1 MVVAAAANAQA
12 KGSGNP
18 GVVPSAVTA
27 KSPPPAVDAAVEPDK
42 SDNLPSDVNPLE
54 PGPKR
59 KAKLRERM
67 RARLAENR
75 GETEKPQALLAN
87 EPPAANPVPAA
98 PPAPPAPP
106 AGATKPGKATPLA
119 AAPTGIPAV
128 EPLSAALP
136 SPAPAAPPAAIA
148 EPAPGRLVDSSLAL
162 QASDLDKLAHPM
174 DRFNPA
180 VYPLEYGYEKGVLT
194 FLAGTDE
201 TISHYAEWGGLS
213 EAAIRKANGMR
224 GAKDFRLGRRIKIP
238 LAEDKAKEFMKRREE
253 NYRAIEEDFYSSYYV
268 STTEPLAIEKGQ
280 NLWNWAQ
287 DEEIPF
293 WLLQK
298 HNPGKALA
306 ELHPGDSLNVPV
318 IESGIRKWGFTR
330 YANTKEYFDG
340 VARFLATG
348 KPEP

>member
-1 MVVAAAANAQA
+1 
-12 KGSGNP
+12 
-18 GVVPSAVTA
+18 
-27 KSPPPAVDAAVEPDK
+27 
-42 SDNLPSDVNPLE
+42 
-54 PGPKR
+54 
-59 KAKLRERM
+59 M

-75 GETEKPQALLAN
+75 GETDKPQALIAS
-87 EPPAANPVPAA
+87 EPAAIPAPIPPASRPGR
-98 PPAPPAPP
+98 PAP
-106 AGATKPGKATPLA
+106 A
-119 AAPTGIPAV
+119 AAPAGIPAA

-136 SPAPAAPPAAIA
+136 APASAVPPPAAPPA
-148 EPAPGRLVDSSLAL
+148 PAPERLVDSSLAL

-180 VYPLEYGYEKGVLT
+180 VYPLEYGYEKGSLN
-194 FLAGTDE
+194 FPAGTDE
-201 TISHYAEWGGLS
+201 TISHYAEWAGLS

-224 GAKDFRLGRRIKIP
+224 SGKDFRLGRRIKIP

-268 STTEPLAIEKGQ
+268 STTEPLGIEKGQ
-280 NLWNWAQ
+280 NLWSWAQ
-287 DEEIPF
+287 DREIPF

-306 ELHPGDSLNVPV
+306 ELHPGDSLNVPI

-330 YANTKEYFDG
+330 YGNTKEYLAG

-348 KPEP
+348 KPEL

>member
-1 MVVAAAANAQA
+1 MAAA
-12 KGSGNP
+12 
-18 GVVPSAVTA
+18 SA
-27 KSPPPAVDAAVEPDK
+27 
-42 SDNLPSDVNPLE
+42 
-54 PGPKR
+54 
-59 KAKLRERM
+59 
-67 RARLAENR
+67 
-75 GETEKPQALLAN
+75 
-87 EPPAANPVPAA
+87 
-98 PPAPPAPP
+98 PAPE
-106 AGATKPGKATPLA
+106 G
-119 AAPTGIPAV
+119 
-128 EPLSAALP
+128 
-136 SPAPAAPPAAIA
+136 
-148 EPAPGRLVDSSLAL
+148 LVDSSLAL

-180 VYPLEYGYEKGVLT
+180 VYPLEYGYEKGILS
-194 FLAGTDE
+194 FPAGTEE
-201 TISHYAEWGGLS
+201 TISHYGDWAGLP

-238 LAEDKAKEFMKRREE
+238 LAEDRAKEFMKRREE

-280 NLWNWAQ
+280 NLWTWVQ
-287 DEEIPF
+287 DREIPF

-306 ELHPGDSLNVPV
+306 ELHPGDTLNVPV

-330 YANTKEYFDG
+330 YGNTKEYLIG